1 MYHLPFTGYSALAVN
16 KMNSNVI
23 LLFQVLGEMLGTI
36 DGTVLTAGATEG
48 HLQVGE
54 IALDEPLYMMVD
66 KGIDGFQEREY
77 LAVLL
82 EEVDDGLVQ
91 AREGLELL
99 VLTGVVGRTAV
110 EHIPAAITGFIDRDA
125 ALKREGVDRY

>member
-1 MYHLPFTGYSALAVN
+1 MDEVDGD
-16 KMNSNVI
+16 VI
-23 LLFQVLGEMLGTI
+23 FLFQVLSQVLGAI
-36 DGTVLTAGATEG
+36 DRTVLTAGATER

-54 IALDEPLYMMVD
+54 IALEEPLHVMVD
-66 KGIDGFQEREY
+66 KGIDGVQEGEY

-82 EEVDDGLVQ
+82 EEVDDGLIQ

-99 VLTGVVGRTAV
+99 VLTRVVGRTAV
-110 EHIPAAITGFIDRDA
+110 EHIPATVTGFIDWNA

>member
-1 MYHLPFTGYSALAVN
+1 MYHLPFTGYAALAVN

-23 LLFQVLGEMLGTI
+23 LLFQVLSQVLGAI
-36 DGTVLTAGATEG
+36 DGTVLTAGATER

-54 IALDEPLYMMVD
+54 IALDEPLHVMVD
-66 KGIDGFQEREY
+66 KGIDGFQEGEY

-82 EEVDDGLVQ
+82 EEVDDGLIQ
-91 AREGLELL
+91 AREGFVLL
-99 VLTGVVGRTAV
+99 VLTRVMGRTAV
-110 EHIPAAITGFIDRDA
+110 EHIPATVTGFIDRNA

>member
-1 MYHLPFTGYSALAVN
+1 
-16 KMNSNVI
+16 MNSNVI
-23 LLFQVLGEMLGTI
+23 FLFQVLSQVLGTI
-36 DGTVLTAGATEG
+36 DGTVLTAGATES
-48 HLQVGE
+48 HLEVGE

-66 KGIDGFQEREY
+66 KGIDGVQEREY

-99 VLTGVVGRTAV
+99 VLTGVVSRTAV